1 MFLNLDILGA
11 SMDYPYNQG
20 TDVAWHAAK
29 AEENAPKHGIDFATA
44 VCVFLDPHRME
55 REDT

>member
-1 MFLNLDILGA
+1 VFLNLDILGE
-11 SMDYPYNQG
+11 SMGYPYKQG
-20 TDVAWHAAK
+20 MYLDWHAAK